1 MREERENG
9 INIYIYIY
17 KSMNDI
23 QKATVT
29 LYIYKTI
36 VSFVFKIIV
45 KYMTIFSWMKMHD

>member
-9 INIYIYIY
+9 INIYIY

>member
-1 MREERENG
+1 MCVCVCVCVCVCR
-9 INIYIYIY
+9 
-17 KSMNDI
+17 SMNDI